1 MRIPWLGLPAR
12 SGLLVVVGLIDSTG
26 TGLFIAGAAVF
37 YTQGAGLSIAEVGI
51 GLTIAGLC
59 GLVALTP
66 LGMLADRIGPRPAA
80 VLLHFWRAAGF
91 VAYAFVHDFTTFV
104 VVACIVGIPAR
115 AVDPVNQMYVDRHI
129 GTELRTRVMAAFRVV
144 ANVGF
149 SLGALLATVVI
160 AIGTRPAFL
169 AIVLGDAL
177 TFVLAGF
184 LLAKVPLMADRT
196 PTRRTVRGWPTSL
209 RQGRFL
215 TVAALHAVLV
225 LHIPLLA
232 IGIPLWATQHTTAPP
247 LIVGPLIV
255 LNTILVILLQIRFSR
270 GTESRA
276 GGVRALRLASVSLAG
291 CAAVVAFAGEVGTF
305 WTIVLLTAGMVLL
318 TFGELFQVA
327 GGLSVSYDL
336 APRERQGEYLAVFSL
351 GTAAMYMVG
360 PALVTIGVVE
370 RGPFAWLGLA
380 AVFLVAGFFV
390 RPAVEAAA
398 AQIEKT
404 HPTVSDVGSAS
415 SATVSDVGSAS
426 SATVSDVSLRKLR
439 ESRGT

>member
-12 SGLLVVVGLIDSTG
+12 SGRLVLVGLIDSTG

-37 YTQGAGLSIAEVGI
+37 YTQGAGLSIAQVGI
-51 GLTIAGLC
+51 GLTVAGLC
-59 GLVALTP
+59 GLLALTP

-91 VAYAFVHDFTTFV
+91 FAFAFVHDFVTFLI
-104 VVACIVGIPAR
+104 VACVVGIPAR
-115 AVDPVNQMYVDRHI
+115 AVDPVNQMFVDRHI
-129 GTELRTRVMAAFRVV
+129 GKELRTSVMAAFRVV

-149 SLGALLATVVI
+149 TLGALLATVAI

-177 TFVLAGF
+177 TFVLAGI
-184 LLAKVPLMADRT
+184 LLARVPLLADHT
-196 PTRRTVRGWPTSL
+196 PARPTVRGWPTSL

-215 TVAALHAVLV
+215 AVAALHAVFV
-225 LHIPLLA
+225 LHIPLLS
-232 IGIPLWATQHTTAPP
+232 IGIPLWATQHTAAPA

-255 LNTILVILLQIRFSR
+255 LNTILVILFQVRCSR
-270 GTESRA
+270 GTETRA
-276 GGVRALRLASVSLAG
+276 GGIRALRLASVSLAG
-291 CAAVVAFAGEVGTF
+291 CAAVVAFAGETGTVL
-305 WTIVLLTAGMVLL
+305 TVVLLTAGMVLL

-327 GGLSVSYDL
+327 GGVGVSYDL

-370 RGPFAWLGLA
+370 RGLVAWLALA
-380 AVFLVAGFFV
+380 VVFLAAGFFV

-398 AQIEKT
+398 AQIEQA
-404 HPTVSDVGSAS
+404 HPRVEEPEHAG
-415 SATVSDVGSAS
+415 
-426 SATVSDVSLRKLR
+426 
-439 ESRGT
+439 

>member
-1 MRIPWLGLPAR
+1 MRIPWLGLPAK

-37 YTQGAGLSIAEVGI
+37 YTRGAGLSIAEVGI
-51 GLTIAGLC
+51 GLTVAGLC

-91 VAYAFVHDFTTFV
+91 FAYAFVHDFVTFL
-104 VVACIVGIPAR
+104 VVAVVVGIPAR

-129 GTELRTRVMAAFRVV
+129 GKELRTKVMAAFRVV

-149 SLGALLATVVI
+149 TLGALLATVII
-160 AIGTRPAFL
+160 AIGTREAFL
-169 AIVLGDAL
+169 AIVIGDAL
-177 TFVLAGF
+177 TFVLAGI
-184 LLAKVPLMADRT
+184 LLAKVPLMADYT

-215 TVAALHAVLV
+215 GVAALHAVFV
-225 LHIPLLA
+225 LHIPLLS
-232 IGIPLWATQHTTAPP
+232 IGIPLWITEHTSAPS

-255 LNTILVILLQIRFSR
+255 LNTVLVILLQVPFSR
-270 GTESRA
+270 GTETRE
-276 GGVRALRLASVSLAG
+276 GGVRALRLASLSLAG
-291 CAAVVAFAGEVGTF
+291 CAAVVAFAGETPTAVTV
-305 WTIVLLTAGMVLL
+305 VLLVAGMVLL

-327 GGLSVSYDL
+327 GGISVSYDL
-336 APRERQGEYLAVFSL
+336 APRDRQGEYLAVFSL
-351 GTAAMYMVG
+351 GTAAMYTVG

-370 RGPFAWLGLA
+370 RGAFAWLGLA
-380 AVFLVAGFFV
+380 AVFVVAGLFI

-404 HPTVSDVGSAS
+404 HPKAVEEPEHAG
-415 SATVSDVGSAS
+415 
-426 SATVSDVSLRKLR
+426 
-439 ESRGT
+439 

>member
-12 SGLLVVVGLIDSTG
+12 SGLLVLVGLIDSTG

-37 YTQGAGLSIAEVGI
+37 YTRGAGLSIAEVGI
-51 GLTIAGLC
+51 GLTVAGLC

-91 VAYAFVHDFTTFV
+91 FAYAFVDDFATFLI
-104 VVACIVGIPAR
+104 VACLVGIPAR

-129 GTELRTRVMAAFRVV
+129 GKELRTRVMAAFRVV

-149 SLGALLATVVI
+149 TLGALLATLII

-169 AIVLGDAL
+169 AIVIGDAL
-177 TFVLAGF
+177 TFVLAGI
-184 LLAKVPLMADRT
+184 LLAKVPLTADYT

-215 TVAALHAVLV
+215 AVAALHSVFV
-225 LHIPLLA
+225 LHIPLLS

-247 LIVGPLIV
+247 LIIGPLIV
-255 LNTILVILLQIRFSR
+255 LNTILVILLQVRFSR
-270 GTESRA
+270 GTETRE
-276 GGVRALRLASVSLAG
+276 GGVRALRLASLSLAG
-291 CAAVVAFAGEVGTF
+291 CAAVVAFASETGTAA
-305 WTIVLLTAGMVLL
+305 TVVLLVAGMVLL

-327 GGLSVSYDL
+327 GGVSVSYDL
-336 APRERQGEYLAVFSL
+336 APRDRQGEYLAVFSL

-360 PALVTIGVVE
+360 PLLVTIGVVE
-370 RGPFAWLGLA
+370 RGTFAWLGLA
-380 AVFLVAGFFV
+380 AVFLVAGFFI

-398 AQIEKT
+398 AQIEKA
-404 HPTVSDVGSAS
+404 HGRVEEPEHAG
-415 SATVSDVGSAS
+415 
-426 SATVSDVSLRKLR
+426 
-439 ESRGT
+439 

>member
-1 MRIPWLGLPAR
+1 MRIPWLGLPAK

-37 YTQGAGLSIAEVGI
+37 YTRGAGLSIAEVGI
-51 GLTIAGLC
+51 GLTLAGLC

-91 VAYAFVHDFTTFV
+91 FAYAFVHDFVTFLIVAV
-104 VVACIVGIPAR
+104 VVGIPAR

-129 GTELRTRVMAAFRVV
+129 GKELRTRVMAAFRVV

-149 SLGALLATVVI
+149 TLGALLATLII

-169 AIVLGDAL
+169 AIVIGDAL
-177 TFVLAGF
+177 TFVLAGI
-184 LLAKVPLMADRT
+184 LLAKVPLMADYT
-196 PTRRTVRGWPTSL
+196 PARRTVRGWPTSL

-215 TVAALHAVLV
+215 GVAALHAVFV
-225 LHIPLLA
+225 LHIPLLS
-232 IGIPLWATQHTTAPP
+232 IGIPLWITEHTSAPS
-247 LIVGPLIV
+247 LVVGPLIV
-255 LNTILVILLQIRFSR
+255 LNTILVILLQVPFSK
-270 GTESRA
+270 GTETRE
-276 GGVRALRLASVSLAG
+276 GGVRALRLASLSLAG
-291 CAAVVAFAGEVGTF
+291 CAAVVAFAGETPVVVTV
-305 WTIVLLTAGMVLL
+305 VLLAAGMVLL

-327 GGLSVSYDL
+327 GGISVSYDL
-336 APRERQGEYLAVFSL
+336 APRDRQGEYLAVFSL
-351 GTAAMYMVG
+351 GTAAMYTVG

-370 RGPFAWLGLA
+370 QGMYAWLGLA

-404 HPTVSDVGSAS
+404 HPKVEEPEHAG
-415 SATVSDVGSAS
+415 
-426 SATVSDVSLRKLR
+426 
-439 ESRGT
+439 

>member
-1 MRIPWLGLPAR
+1 MRSIPWLGLPAR

-37 YTQGAGLSIAEVGI
+37 YTGGAGLSIAEVGI
-51 GLTIAGLC
+51 GLTVAGLC

-80 VLLHFWRAAGF
+80 VMLHFWRAAGF
-91 VAYAFVHDFTTFV
+91 FAYAFVHDFVAFL

-115 AVDPVNQMYVDRHI
+115 AVDPVNQMYVDRHV
-129 GTELRTRVMAAFRVV
+129 GKELRTRVMAAFRVV

-149 SLGALLATVVI
+149 ALGALLATVII

-169 AIVLGDAL
+169 AIVLGDAV
-177 TFVLAGF
+177 TFVLAGI
-184 LLAKVPLMADRT
+184 LLARVPLTADYT

-215 TVAALHAVLV
+215 AVAALHAVFV
-225 LHIPLLA
+225 LHIPLLS
-232 IGIPLWATQHTTAPP
+232 IGIPLWITRHTTAPA

-255 LNTILVILLQIRFSR
+255 LNTILVILLQVRFSR
-270 GTESRA
+270 GTETRE
-276 GGVRALRLASVSLAG
+276 GGVRALRIASVSLAG
-291 CAAVVAFAGEVGTF
+291 CAAVVAFAGQVGT
-305 WTIVLLTAGMVLL
+305 VGAVALLVAGMVLL
-318 TFGELFQVA
+318 TFGELAQVA

-370 RGPFAWLGLA
+370 QGLFAWLGLA

-398 AQIEKT
+398 AQIEKA
-404 HPTVSDVGSAS
+404 HP
-415 SATVSDVGSAS
+415 
-426 SATVSDVSLRKLR
+426 TVSDVSLRTLR

>member
-1 MRIPWLGLPAR
+1 MRSIPWLGLPAR

-37 YTQGAGLSIAEVGI
+37 YTGAAGLSIAEVGI
-51 GLTIAGLC
+51 GLTVAGLC

-80 VLLHFWRAAGF
+80 VMLHFWRAAGF
-91 VAYAFVHDFTTFV
+91 FAYAFVHDFVGFLV
-104 VVACIVGIPAR
+104 VSCLVGIPAR

-129 GTELRTRVMAAFRVV
+129 GKELRTQVMAAFRVV

-149 SLGALLATVVI
+149 GLGALLATVVI

-169 AIVLGDAL
+169 AIVLGDAV
-177 TFVLAGF
+177 TFVLAGI
-184 LLAKVPLMADRT
+184 LLAKVPLMADYA
-196 PTRRTVRGWPTSL
+196 PARRTVRGWPTSL

-215 TVAALHAVLV
+215 VVTALYAVFV
-225 LHIPLLA
+225 LHVPLLS
-232 IGIPLWATQHTTAPP
+232 IGIPLWLTQHTTAPP
-247 LIVGPLIV
+247 LIVGPLVV
-255 LNTILVILLQIRFSR
+255 LNTILVILLQVPFSR
-270 GTESRA
+270 GTETRE

-291 CAAVVAFAGEVGTF
+291 CAAVVAFTGQVGTVGAV
-305 WTIVLLTAGMVLL
+305 VLLVAGMVLL

-327 GGLSVSYDL
+327 GGISVSYDL

-351 GTAAMYMVG
+351 GTAATYMVG

-370 RGPFAWLGLA
+370 RGMFAWLGLA
-380 AVFLVAGFFV
+380 AVFLVAGFVV

-398 AQIEKT
+398 TQIEKA
-404 HPTVSDVGSAS
+404 HPKVEEHEHAG
-415 SATVSDVGSAS
+415 
-426 SATVSDVSLRKLR
+426 
-439 ESRGT
+439 